1 MTFYSK
7 LFEMLPESESVF
19 SVVLTSSMLATAF
32 APRDCIKLLDMSYK
46 TNHERIC
53 DIFIRIFDQV
63 TKTCSIQII
72 KD

>member
-1 MTFYSK
+1 MRFYSK

-19 SVVLTSSMLATAF
+19 SVVLTSSMLAMAF

-53 DIFIRIFDQV
+53 DRLEFLINLQKFVQF
-63 TKTCSIQII
+63 KW
-72 KD
+72 